1 MVFLWRHKFLSL
13 TVISLFFYWF
23 YNPEGSF
30 GIARKGFVVYNRIP
44 VAFFDLYVNFS
55 GKIVIEGDLRK
66 SENVKYWYDKH
77 LSGEKNIYKGD
88 LTLLVGTG
96 FDSTSFFKLEQEIF
110 SNLRDRRIFVSQMS
124 SPRAIEKYKEMKMEG
139 RTVAV
144 LLKVM

>member
-66 SENVKYWYDKH
+66 SEMSNTGMTNICPVKR
-77 LSGEKNIYKGD
+77 IY
-88 LTLLVGTG
+88 T
-96 FDSTSFFKLEQEIF
+96 
-110 SNLRDRRIFVSQMS
+110 
-124 SPRAIEKYKEMKMEG
+124 
-139 RTVAV
+139 
-144 LLKVM
+144 KVI

>member
-13 TVISLFFYWF
+13 TVIPFLLLVLQSGRQFWNCPQRLVLQQ
-23 YNPEGSF
+23 N
-30 GIARKGFVVYNRIP
+30 P